1 MCWYSLK
8 WNSGWIIQSVVTIFY
23 GGCSMQIFFELTSF
37 SSSVF
42 CSFRLLSLFLLR
54 KTFLSSVHFVAIS
67 LQKKRNFQSP
77 LFLDTYLGGS
87 PSSRVK
93 ITRDVC
99 VRGGGAIPLG
109 TSNWEG
115 ICESYLRA
123 ICRHPKL
130 FQFPLTIRHQDINLS
145 TWAMDLDSLLKVGHY
160 RHYNMWS
167 VFPNLS

>member
-1 MCWYSLK
+1 
-8 WNSGWIIQSVVTIFY
+8 
-23 GGCSMQIFFELTSF
+23 MQIFFELTSF

-77 LFLDTYLGGS
+77 LFLDTYPGGS

-99 VRGGGAIPLG
+99 VRGAGGGRLGAIPLG
-109 TSNWEG
+109 TGNWEG
-115 ICESYLRA
+115 A

-160 RHYNMWS
+160 GHYNRWS